1 VAALLGTVLLIAGG
15 TAREIGLVLVLVY
28 AAALALSGIHAAIRF
43 RSLVVGALE
52 PPAVVASQGA
62 YLVGF
67 GAGLMSSFAIR
78 SESRS
83 FQSKRRA

>member
-1 VAALLGTVLLIAGG
+1 
-15 TAREIGLVLVLVY
+15 VY

-52 PPAVVASQGA
+52 PPAVVASQAA
-62 YLVGF
+62 YLLGF
-67 GAGLMSSFAIR
+67 GAGLTSSFA
-78 SESRS
+78 SKSGSRT